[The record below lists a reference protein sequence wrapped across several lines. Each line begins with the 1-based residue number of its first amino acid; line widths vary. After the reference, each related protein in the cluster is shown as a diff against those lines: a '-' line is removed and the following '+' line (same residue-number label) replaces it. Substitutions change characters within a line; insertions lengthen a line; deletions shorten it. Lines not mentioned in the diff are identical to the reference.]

1 MTIDEAIDE
10 LKSIFSNYEL
20 DLPCTDSLDIESKI
34 IVLLEELKLSRQ
46 ELNELRKYSY
56 VQGLSDGYNK
66 AIDDFIEKVKLKY
79 LGVHPDE
86 LYEKYYPREICKQ
99 IKEIAEQLK
108 AGGENEQSI

>member
-1 MTIDEAIDE
+1 MTIDEVIDG

-56 VQGLSDGYNK
+56 VQGHSDGYIN
-66 AIDDFIEKVKLKY
+66 AIVILWKKS
-79 LGVHPDE
+79 
-86 LYEKYYPREICKQ
+86 
-99 IKEIAEQLK
+99 
-108 AGGENEQSI
+108 N